1 MKPVLE
7 IQNISKKFRIHHENQ
22 PYLSLRDSL
31 VSVFKKSK
39 SSSEDFYALNDV
51 SFNVNAGESIGI
63 IGKNGAGKS
72 TLLKILSKI
81 TPPSSGKIISR
92 GRIASLLE
100 VGTGFHAE
108 LSGREN
114 IFLNGSILGM
124 KRAEIQKNF
133 DAIIDFAG
141 VEKFLDTPLKHY
153 SSGMQLRLAF
163 AVAAFLENEIL
174 IIDEVLAVGDAEFQ
188 KKCMGKMEDV
198 SKNEGRTVLF
208 VSHNMKAVQ
217 QLCKRIVWI
226 HGGKVVADG
235 LSRDISD
242 NYLKT
247 TSVNTSYG
255 EIKALIDNLPSDSD
269 FKLENICIKQNQQEG
284 SQLLNGESF
293 QIEIHYKVL
302 KQCLGLRVYFDL
314 CDNDENILIRSFNDE
329 NLEEIPV
336 VMPRHYVA
344 TATIPSNL
352 LAAVSYEIRIH
363 AGIYNVKMCTPELG
377 IRIPIDITS
386 SNKINIAYSG
396 DTIRSKI
403 SPFINWNNKLL
414 TT

>member
-51 SFNVNAGESIGI
+51 SFNVSAGESIGI

-124 KRAEIQKNF
+124 KRSEIQKNF

-284 SQLLNGESF
+284 IQLLNGESF

-329 NLEEIPV
+329 NIEEIPV
-336 VMPRHYVA
+336 VMPGHYIA

-352 LAAVSYEIRIH
+352 LAAVSYELRIH

-377 IRIPIDITS
+377 IRIPIDFTS

-403 SPFINWNNKLL
+403 SPFINWKNKLL

>member
-1 MKPVLE
+1 M
-7 IQNISKKFRIHHENQ
+7 
-22 PYLSLRDSL
+22 
-31 VSVFKKSK
+31 FKKSK

-63 IGKNGAGKS
+63 IGKNGAGQS

>member
-1 MKPVLE
+1 M
-7 IQNISKKFRIHHENQ
+7 
-22 PYLSLRDSL
+22 
-31 VSVFKKSK
+31 
-39 SSSEDFYALNDV
+39 
-51 SFNVNAGESIGI
+51 
-63 IGKNGAGKS
+63 
-72 TLLKILSKI
+72 
-81 TPPSSGKIISR
+81 
-92 GRIASLLE
+92 
-100 VGTGFHAE
+100 
-108 LSGREN
+108 
-114 IFLNGSILGM
+114 
-124 KRAEIQKNF
+124 
-133 DAIIDFAG
+133 
-141 VEKFLDTPLKHY
+141 
-153 SSGMQLRLAF
+153 
-163 AVAAFLENEIL
+163 
-174 IIDEVLAVGDAEFQ
+174 
-188 KKCMGKMEDV
+188 
-198 SKNEGRTVLF
+198 
-208 VSHNMKAVQ
+208 
-217 QLCKRIVWI
+217 
-226 HGGKVVADG
+226 
-235 LSRDISD
+235 
-242 NYLKT
+242 
-247 TSVNTSYG
+247 NTSYG